1 MTQPHTNSLKD
12 RESMSDK
19 AIAQATPTATLPADR
34 ERRNGAEKDSPPL
47 SRWVPGE
54 AGIWGFILTDIT
66 WFAIW
71 FLIFAYQ
78 RTQQPEVFQH
88 GHQLTSLPA
97 GVLNTFFMLT
107 ASLFV
112 ALAVNYIRRGRASM
126 SQAMLVGAGVCG
138 VGFVANKYFEWG
150 AKIAAGHTPYSDHF
164 FQLYYVF
171 TGMHL
176 VHVLAALAVVVYL
189 WRMAG
194 KVRQLPTARQLRL
207 IENGA
212 SYWHMVDLIW
222 LALFALFYLTS

>member
-1 MTQPHTNSLKD
+1 
-12 RESMSDK
+12 MSETI
-19 AIAQATPTATLPADR
+19 IAPGADNALPKIHP
-34 ERRNGAEKDSPPL
+34 RRNGAEQDSPQL

-54 AGIWGFILTDIT
+54 VGIWGFILTDLT
-66 WFAIW
+66 VFAIW
-71 FLIFAYQ
+71 FIVFAYQ

-88 GHQLTSLPA
+88 GRQLTSVPA
-97 GVLNTFFMLT
+97 GVLNTFLMLT

-112 ALAVNYIRRGRASM
+112 ALAVNYIRRGRASAC
-126 SQAMLVGAGVCG
+126 QAMLVGAGLCG
-138 VGFVANKYFEWG
+138 VGFVVNKYFEWG
-150 AKIAAGHTPYSDHF
+150 AKVAAGHTPYSDHF

-176 VHVLAALAVVVYL
+176 LHVLVALVVVVYL

-194 KVRQLPTARQLRL
+194 KVRHLPTVRQLRF